1 MSATIGAALKKITV
15 ALALDKRGR
24 NKIVC
29 LLLAVF
35 ILVLAPGAGAAAV
48 FEHAET
54 DFDTEAMTAAVM
66 ANLSAEDTETLQF
79 MEDTGQALQAAMTAA
94 GRTPEQCK
102 AAEVLFVLALF
113 DQAHEPG
120 FVDKLVGCFAENQT
134 DEQLIAAVNAAFGT
148 ALTAEEFTAIMTF
161 VNNQIVEIAKSQ
173 LGNVGGEPYWSWYGF
188 GSRVEWCACFVS
200 WCADQCGYIESGA
213 CPKFA
218 GCSAGVNWFK
228 NRNQWRDGSATPMSG
243 MIIFFD
249 WDLSGDADHVGI
261 VEKVEN
267 GRVYTIEGNSGN
279 ACRRCSYPVGYN
291 QIFGYG
297 VLAI

>member
-1 MSATIGAALKKITV
+1 MSATIGAALKKLAV
-15 ALALDKRGR
+15 ALAMDKR
-24 NKIVC
+24 NWDKIVC
-29 LLLAVF
+29 LLLAIAIF
-35 ILVLAPGAGAAAV
+35 VLAPGGGAAAV
-48 FEHAET
+48 FSQT
-54 DFDTEAMTAAVM
+54 DFDLDTTELAALLVE
-66 ANLSAEDTETLQF
+66 NLGPEEKAELQF
-79 MEDTGQALQAAMTAA
+79 MEDTAQAIDSAMAAA
-94 GRTPEQCK
+94 GRTPEQRK
-102 AAEVLFVLALF
+102 AAQVLFVLALSGY
-113 DQAHEPG
+113 AHEPG
-120 FVDKLVGCFAENQT
+120 FAAKLAGCFAEDQT

-148 ALTAEEFTAIMTF
+148 ELSAVEFSAIMNY
-161 VNNQIVEIAKSQ
+161 VNHQLVEVAKSQ
-173 LGNVGGEPYWSWYGF
+173 LGNVGGQPYWSWYGY

-200 WCADQCGYIESGA
+200 WCANQCGYIESGV

-228 NRNQWRDGSATPMSG
+228 NRNQWRDGSATPISG

-261 VEKVEN
+261 VEKVES

-279 ACRRCSYPVGYN
+279 ACRRCSYPVGYS